1 MDHSRKKKGNSF
13 MQVFRV
19 AEYNLLL
26 LSTAL
31 SQTSC
36 YITYDVCQQTD
47 SPDDVRSRRMFVLGA
62 IIALCT
68 IGIITDLL
76 LKGRYF
82 YNSLAGLIG
91 LEIIFLLCVLFIDGS
106 CTQLEDYSLTI
117 QGFLMTSIQVLQ
129 LFVLPL
135 EIAGRIRDKVSLW
148 ELPLAGQILGVA
160 MINGII
166 VPIMVAPFFDLIY
179 SSYLP

>member
-1 MDHSRKKKGNSF
+1 
-13 MQVFRV
+13 
-19 AEYNLLL
+19 
-26 LSTAL
+26 
-31 SQTSC
+31 
-36 YITYDVCQQTD
+36 
-47 SPDDVRSRRMFVLGA
+47 MFVLGA

-82 YNSLAGLIG
+82 YNSLAGFIG